1 MYYVLRYS
9 HWSWEKEAAKMEH
22 ENHMLSPY
30 IHRMLDAR
38 YVLSNLIGEL
48 DENEKVI
55 SKIFV
60 SNYIVAPFF
69 KRVFYVEDERH
80 FFFLRILFLFAF
92 LITNVFI
99 LKSTYFLSEKKK
111 RKSQYK
117 YHWTFGSRYSRM
129 DQIKFVEDSF

>member
-1 MYYVLRYS
+1 
-9 HWSWEKEAAKMEH
+9 
-22 ENHMLSPY
+22 MLSPY

-80 FFFLRILFLFAF
+80 FFFFTNTLPFCFSNNQCFYLKKYILSLR
-92 LITNVFI
+92 
-99 LKSTYFLSEKKK
+99 KK
-111 RKSQYK
+111 
-117 YHWTFGSRYSRM
+117 TT
-129 DQIKFVEDSF
+129 

>member
-1 MYYVLRYS
+1 
-9 HWSWEKEAAKMEH
+9 
-22 ENHMLSPY
+22 
-30 IHRMLDAR
+30 MLDAR

-111 RKSQYK
+111 
-117 YHWTFGSRYSRM
+117 T
-129 DQIKFVEDSF
+129 